1 MKNSHQKSLFV
12 GESRPLGG
20 MDISPLQTLAET
32 QHGVVTRE
40 QAHRLGVTNR
50 VWYRLHDIGILQRL
64 HKGVSVFA
72 GFPPTRPQRM
82 VAAIASAG
90 EHAII
95 SHRSAGELWG
105 VWNAND
111 QDPVEI
117 IVGDRRS
124 RPELPGVIA
133 HVPRDLD
140 ELSPT
145 RRMNLRTTVPGRTLL
160 DIAAVQPTATQR
172 VIERMLMAGLLDR
185 RRITAIV
192 ALHSR
197 QGRAGIG
204 PVREVLA
211 SWPYAEKASES
222 VLEYHLQGIL
232 GSTPLPRFESQVE
245 VGPYRLDFG
254 WPRWKVGAEADG
266 WGKFESRDDFRRM
279 AERDAYLH
287 SKGWSIAHFLWRDI
301 VRRPGYVAGTIR
313 SLLVA
318 QGWMPGI

>member
-1 MKNSHQKSLFV
+1 MGV
-12 GESRPLGG
+12 
-20 MDISPLQTLAET
+20 DISPLRTLADS
-32 QHGVVTRE
+32 QHGVVTRD
-40 QAHRLGVTNR
+40 QARRLGVTNR
-50 VWYRLHDIGILQRL
+50 VWYRLHDIGILNRM

-72 GFPPTRPQRM
+72 GFPPTRWQRM
-82 VAAIASAG
+82 VAATASAG
-90 EHAII
+90 EHSLI

-105 VWNAND
+105 IWNAND
-111 QDPVEI
+111 EDPVEI
-117 IVGDRRS
+117 IVGDRRW

-145 RRMNLRTTVPGRTLL
+145 RRMNMRTTVPGRTLL
-160 DIAAVQPTATQR
+160 DIAAVEPVATQR

-185 RRITAIV
+185 RRISAIV

-232 GSTPLPRFESQVE
+232 GSTTLPRFETQVE

-254 WPRWKVGAEADG
+254 WPRWKVGAETDG
-266 WGKFESRDDFRRM
+266 WGKFESRADFRRM
-279 AERDAYLH
+279 AERDAYLQ

-301 VRRPGYVAGTIR
+301 VRRPGYVVGTVR

-318 QGWMPGI
+318 HGWTPDS